1 MSTQISQASKLVAT
15 VSIPALVDR
24 LFIGSRCC
32 VIAADEAIKQELE
45 SRPAVL
51 SATVSANTG
60 EALILLAEP
69 DADLDPVIEAL
80 ESLGYPTSIKSNN
93 HSGRR

>member
-1 MSTQISQASKLVAT
+1 MSTQISPASKLVAT
-15 VSIPALVDR
+15 LSIPALVDR
-24 LFIGSRCC
+24 PFIGSGCC

-45 SRPAVL
+45 SWPAAL

-60 EALILLAEP
+60 EAVILLAEP
-69 DADLDPVIEAL
+69 NADLDPVIEAL

-93 HSGRR
+93 HSERR